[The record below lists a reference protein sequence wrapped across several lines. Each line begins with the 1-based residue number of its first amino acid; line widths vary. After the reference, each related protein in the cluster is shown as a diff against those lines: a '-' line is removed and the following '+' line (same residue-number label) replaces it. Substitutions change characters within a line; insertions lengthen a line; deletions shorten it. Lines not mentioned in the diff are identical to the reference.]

1 MMVAVPVVMVVV
13 RVIVW
18 HGRRWR
24 PDDPKVKGLH
34 LARPGSGHHDTAHPA
49 SWLLAGL
56 GSRWYGPALQ

>member
-24 PDDPKVKGLH
+24 PCDPKVKGLH
-34 LARPGSGHHDTAHPA
+34 PA
-49 SWLLAGL
+49 
-56 GSRWYGPALQ
+56 